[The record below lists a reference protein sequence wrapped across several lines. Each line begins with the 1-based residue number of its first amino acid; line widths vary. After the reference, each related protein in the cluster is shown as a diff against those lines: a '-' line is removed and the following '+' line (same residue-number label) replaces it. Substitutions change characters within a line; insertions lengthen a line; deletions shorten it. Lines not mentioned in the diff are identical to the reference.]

1 MWDQLKKLP
10 PILVGQS
17 IFCYLDLNSVV
28 RLETALV
35 SRERRQTMCRF
46 LPYISTVDL
55 EVHIPKEMTKLK
67 WLQSHNF
74 PIAKAILNLKNINA
88 AFDTCWINE
97 IELVDNWSVITS
109 NTLSYLPDSCYEK
122 IVLICFTQEQNV
134 SLMEELFLRL
144 HNLREVKVDC
154 RPDGWLL
161 NALRRLNI
169 ETNHN
174 IMLVN
179 IRINYYCND
188 HNYSVAEIVEYCPRL
203 QSLSVEFY
211 ITEDSLIALSTHC
224 PLLKKLD
231 INFIPRVSTEES
243 AALCAPALS
252 CIHRIWTPNMNDD
265 LDTSDYARTIPYLTE
280 LLVVG
285 LYGNNDH
292 VLQPLISQYCLKLES
307 VDISEGST
315 ITPEQLLQLAQNCE
329 HLVTITIS
337 NYRLISD
344 DMIVGMAERRSNLK
358 SITLWG
364 YDEIVLTDM
373 GLLALS
379 KHCPQLEKL
388 VVYGG
393 NTITEEV
400 VVQLVQRC
408 KQLRILS
415 LPMSCMY
422 EDTVFNVPVK
432 VELKNDGTVLYSFE
446 SNHHYSTY
454 NKVEDKEGM

>member
-17 IFCYLDLNSVV
+17 IFSYLNLNSVV

-35 SRERRQTMCRF
+35 SRERRQTMCCF
-46 LPYISTVDL
+46 LPFISTVDV
-55 EVHIPKEMTKLK
+55 EVHIPKEMNKLK
-67 WLQSHNF
+67 WLQAHNF
-74 PIAKAILNLKNINA
+74 PISKAILNLKNINA

-97 IELVDNWSVITS
+97 IKLVDNMSVITS
-109 NTLSYLPDSCYEK
+109 STLSYLPDSCYEK

-134 SLMEELFLRL
+134 SLMEELFSRL
-144 HNLREVKVDC
+144 YNLREVKVDC
-154 RPDGWLL
+154 RPDGWIL

-179 IRINYYCND
+179 ISINYYGND

-203 QSLSVEFY
+203 QSLSVPLN
-211 ITEDSLIALSTHC
+211 ITEDSLIALSTYC
-224 PLLKKLD
+224 PLLKELD
-231 INFIPRVSTEES
+231 IFWFPRIATEES
-243 AALCAPALS
+243 TALCAPALS
-252 CIHRIWTPNMNDD
+252 CVHRIWTPNMNDN

-280 LLVVG
+280 LLFVG

-292 VLQPLISQYCLKLES
+292 VLMPLISQYCLKLEN

-315 ITPEQLLQLAQNCE
+315 ITPEQLLQLAQNCQ
-329 HLVTITIS
+329 HLITITIS

-344 DMIVGMAERRSNLK
+344 NMMIGMAERRSNLK
-358 SITLWG
+358 NITLWG
-364 YDEIVLTDM
+364 YDEFVLTDV

-379 KHCPQLEKL
+379 KHCPQLEEL
-388 VVYGG
+388 VLYGG

-400 VVQLVQRC
+400 VVQLVQSC
-408 KQLRILS
+408 KQLRTLR
-415 LPMSCMY
+415 LPVNCMY
-422 EDTVFNVPVK
+422 EDTVFKVPVE

-446 SNHHYSTY
+446 R
-454 NKVEDKEGM
+454 